1 MGIIVKIS
9 INNNAGPKKI
19 ICLKNAFEASFDLI
33 SATLYNDINPIHK
46 IAKMIA
52 IKPKGDVFTDFN
64 KLEIIDYWLI
74 LYFYY

>member
-1 MGIIVKIS
+1 MCIRDS
-9 INNNAGPKKI
+9 INNSAGPKKN
-19 ICLKNAFEASFDLI
+19 ICLKNALEASFDLI

-46 IAKMIA
+46 IAKMIT

-74 LYFYY
+74 LFFYY